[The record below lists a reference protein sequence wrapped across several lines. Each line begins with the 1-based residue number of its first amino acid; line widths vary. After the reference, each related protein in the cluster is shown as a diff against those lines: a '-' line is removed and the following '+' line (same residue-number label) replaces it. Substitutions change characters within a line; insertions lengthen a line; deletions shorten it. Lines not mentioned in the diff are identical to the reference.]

1 MWMNITL
8 AATASLA
15 ASAVHSI
22 AKASLSDKPVSEPI
36 NGKHI
41 NHNVPYSFL
50 DRPSPEFD
58 LQTGL
63 DWNPKQP
70 ASDALWKKYVEK
82 GKHFEC
88 LMSAS
93 EKGAQNLIAGGISVR
108 SPWTVSPIQTHNTCL
123 GSTVY

>member
-1 MWMNITL
+1 MNITF

-22 AKASLSDKPVSEPI
+22 AKVSLSDKPVSEPV

-41 NHNVPYSFL
+41 NHNVHYSFL
-50 DRPSPEFD
+50 DSPSPEFD

-70 ASDALWKKYVEK
+70 ASDTLWKKYVEK

-88 LMSAS
+88 LMGAL
-93 EKGAQNLIAGGISVR
+93 EKGAQNLIAGGTSVK
-108 SPWTVSPIQTHNTCL
+108 SPWTVSRIQTHNTCL

>member
-22 AKASLSDKPVSEPI
+22 AKVSLSDKPVSAPI

-41 NHNVPYSFL
+41 NHNVSYTFL
-50 DRPSPEFD
+50 DRHSSKFD

-63 DWNPKQP
+63 DWNSKQP

-88 LMSAS
+88 LMTAS
-93 EKGAQNLIAGGISVR
+93 DKGAQNLIAGGTPVK
-108 SPWTVSPIQTHNTCL
+108 SPWTVSRIQAHNTCL